1 MKIAL
6 AGLGITGNIVAEYL
20 LKEKALTMVLCR
32 DGSPNAGKDVG
43 EILHRPVTG
52 ITIESTTDLE
62 EKLLINQPDVLI
74 DFSSPDFL
82 SENLSILAKCKVNV
96 VTAVTGYSEID
107 TRRIKLVAQSGKI
120 GVVMAP
126 NITYGVNLLLMMAR
140 LAAQLHSEYDFQ
152 IIEENH
158 KHKKDSPSGTA
169 KKIAATIA
177 STLSGDV
184 GENKDDIPIHSIRAG
199 DIAGRHKVLVYGK
212 YDQIEIT
219 HTAFSRMAFA
229 EGAYK
234 AAQFISGR
242 PGFYEMKD
250 VFRLEKGNYA
260 ADRWLNSL
268 GDGFHDAEP
277 LII

>member
-6 AGLGITGNIVAEYL
+6 VGLGTTGKIVAEYL
-20 LKEKALTMVLCR
+20 LKEQALAMVLCR
-32 DGSPNAGKDVG
+32 DGSLHEGKDIG
-43 EILHRPVTG
+43 EILHRPTTG
-52 ITIESTTDLE
+52 ITIESTAALE
-62 EKLLINQPDVLI
+62 EKLLLNQPDALI
-74 DFSSPDFL
+74 DFSSPGFL

-96 VTAVTGYSEID
+96 VTAVTGYSEMD

-140 LAAQLHSEYDFQ
+140 IAAQLSADYDFQ

-158 KHKKDSPSGTA
+158 KHKKDRPSGTA
-169 KKIAATIA
+169 KKIAATIS
-177 STLSGDV
+177 STLDNTE
-184 GENKDDIPIHSIRAG
+184 GEDSAIPIHSIRAG
-199 DIAGRHKVLVYGK
+199 DIAGRHKVLVCGK
-212 YDQIEIT
+212 YDQIEII

-234 AAQFISGR
+234 AARFISCRAGY
-242 PGFYEMKD
+242 YEMND

-260 ADRWLNSL
+260 ANRWVNSL
-268 GDGFHDAEP
+268 SSGLRDA
-277 LII
+277 